1 MPEPIDDNQPLNS
14 LIGTALSGVVFTRHY
29 IQLAFDGPLL
39 NIDTRPTIEAG
50 KLRLSGGDPGFRD
63 ALCERIGSAVSAS
76 DVQEGVILSVTF
88 ADGVTLT
95 VPLTHEDKPC
105 AAEFRSGLDLWE
117 W

>member
-1 MPEPIDDNQPLNS
+1 MLGPIDDNQPLNS

-39 NIDTRPTIEAG
+39 NMDARPTIQAG
-50 KLRLSGGDPGFRD
+50 KLNLSSGESGFRD
-63 ALCERIGSAVSAS
+63 ALCERIGVLVAAA
-76 DVQEGVILSVTF
+76 DVQEGIALSLTF
-88 ADGVTLT
+88 ADGSVLTL
-95 VPLTHEDKPC
+95 PLTHEDKPY